1 MSEYISRQE
10 KRQHPTVRQRL
21 DNGEVI
27 ADNTELGRVGIDNQL
42 CNGCQLCI
50 KACPASC
57 LEMSGKHSVRMLGE
71 YANCVACG
79 DCVAICEPRALS
91 VTRGMSYTGLY
102 KHLGRGELAL
112 PRRAA
117 GETPADADDERSQPA
132 GECPP
137 LAPSGALNA
146 PLRDWTFLERYPDLA
161 YVVKDDPKG
170 YAALEAHY
178 NRVLEFCETV
188 VAPRALEV
196 DRKMLEDP
204 TYVPEDIL
212 KKACEYRLFSLGF
225 PPIFGGPGGHF
236 AGSFIT
242 YELIATHC
250 VGIANL
256 LGVSGLAI
264 ACVAATFDPRAI
276 GQIADLICENEA
288 KGIPM
293 FLSTCVTEP
302 GAGSDAEDPEEF
314 AEARLSTVARRVDGG
329 YVLNGTKV
337 FISNGR
343 LASLHVV
350 VAYGDRR
357 HRPED
362 LMILLVAAG
371 SDGLSVPRDEKKMGQ
386 KVCSAS
392 EVVFED
398 VFVPEEMV
406 CRLPDGPMQEY
417 AQTGLANVLGLTRA
431 GVGGFATGVAEGAYQ
446 TALKFVVEN
455 DFMGRPM
462 QEHQWVRMELADL
475 ARRAQ
480 VARATYISA
489 LLAVSNVGLASA
501 SEDANRPVPKW
512 MVENDTAKA
521 VRRYVTSSTRV
532 LRAFQEAGKEIDPQK
547 RDIATSF
554 GDVAKV
560 SCSDLAMENCQKAIS
575 LMGKAGLRH
584 ENGAEKLLRDVK
596 LLQIYEGTN
605 QVNMLDFIKRR
616 ISRQFVAS

>member
-21 DNGEVI
+21 DTGEVI
-27 ADNTELGRVGIDNQL
+27 ADNTVLGRVGIDNHL

-57 LEMSGKHSVRMLGE
+57 LEMTGKKSVRMVGD

-79 DCVAICEPRALS
+79 DCVAICENRALS
-91 VTRGMSYTGLY
+91 VARGMSYAGLY
-102 KHLGRGELAL
+102 KHLGRGDLAL
-112 PRRAA
+112 PRRSF
-117 GETPADADDERSQPA
+117 GEGGVPAKVANSR

-137 LAPSGALNA
+137 LAPSGALSA
-146 PLRDWTFLERYPDLA
+146 PLRQWTFLERYPDLA
-161 YVVKDDPKG
+161 FLVKGDPEG
-170 YAALEAHY
+170 FAQLETHYA
-178 NRVLEFCETV
+178 RVIEFCETV
-188 VAPRALEV
+188 VAPRALEI
-196 DRKMLEDP
+196 DRQMLEDP
-204 TYVPEDIL
+204 TYVPHDVLE
-212 KKACEYRLFSLGF
+212 KACEYGFFSMSF
-225 PPIFGGPGGHF
+225 PPIFGGRGGHF
-236 AGSFIT
+236 AASFIT
-242 YELIATHC
+242 YELIASHC

-264 ACVAATFDPRAI
+264 ACVAATFDPRSI
-276 GQIADLICENEA
+276 GQIADLVCENEA
-288 KGIPM
+288 KGVPT

-302 GAGSDAEDPEEF
+302 GAGSDAEDAEEF
-314 AEARLSTVARRVDGG
+314 AGARLSTLARRVDGG
-329 YVLNGTKV
+329 HLLNGTKV

-343 LASLHVV
+343 LASIHVV
-350 VAYGDRR
+350 VAYSDRR

-362 LMILLVAAG
+362 LMILLVADG
-371 SDGLSVPRDEKKMGQ
+371 SAGLSVPRDEKKMGQ

-398 VFVPEEMV
+398 VFVPDEMV
-406 CRLPDGPMQEY
+406 CRLPEGPTQEY
-417 AQTGLANVLGLTRA
+417 AHGGLANVLGLTRA

-446 TALKFVVEN
+446 TALKFVLEN

-462 QEHQWVRMELADL
+462 QEQQWVRMELAEL

-489 LLAVSNVGLASA
+489 LLAVSNVGLASTA
-501 SEDANRPVPKW
+501 ESTNRSVPDW
-512 MVENDTAKA
+512 MVKSRTAKA
-521 VRRYVTSSTRV
+521 LRRFIMSSPQV
-532 LRAFQEAGKEIDPQK
+532 LRLFQIAGEKIGPNE
-547 RDIATSF
+547 RDIATAF

-560 SCSDLAMENCQKAIS
+560 SCSDLAMENCQRAIT

-616 ISRQFVAS
+616 VSRQFAVS